1 MELAAGKVK
10 SKPVKSAHGATDV
23 VQWTFA
29 TAAAN
34 HLNVVRAFAH
44 GTDSSFPLQTSA
56 GAALAC
62 MAITRSLKVL
72 CATNVCLTAVV
83 EQATRDQALLYMTQL
98 KAGKPHQGPRGRWR

>member
-10 SKPVKSAHGATDV
+10 SKPVKSAHGVTDV

-56 GAALAC
+56 GAALSCVTTFVASEC
-62 MAITRSLKVL
+62 
-72 CATNVCLTAVV
+72 CEQCLIDIPLWSMRREIRLHWA
-83 EQATRDQALLYMTQL
+83 
-98 KAGKPHQGPRGRWR
+98 